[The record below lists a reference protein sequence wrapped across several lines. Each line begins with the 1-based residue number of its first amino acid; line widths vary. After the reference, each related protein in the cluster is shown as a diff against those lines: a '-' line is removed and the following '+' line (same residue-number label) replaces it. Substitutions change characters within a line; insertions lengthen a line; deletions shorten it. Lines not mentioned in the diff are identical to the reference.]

1 LSLALDEP
9 RENDETYDVQGYSF
23 VVERALGE
31 QTGAIRIDMTQY
43 GFTVDSEN
51 PMGGG
56 GGCSSGGCSSGGCGT
71 GDSGGCSC

>member
-1 LSLALDEP
+1 M
-9 RENDETYDVQGYSF
+9 QGYSF
-23 VVERALGE
+23 IVERALGE

-56 GGCSSGGCSSGGCGT
+56 GCGSSCSSGGCGS

>member
-9 RENDETYDVQGYSF
+9 RENDDTYDVQGYSF

-31 QTGAIRIDMTQY
+31 QTGTIRIDMTQY

-51 PMGGG
+51 PMNAGG
-56 GGCSSGGCSSGGCGT
+56 GGCGGSCGGGSSS
-71 GDSGGCSC
+71 GCSC